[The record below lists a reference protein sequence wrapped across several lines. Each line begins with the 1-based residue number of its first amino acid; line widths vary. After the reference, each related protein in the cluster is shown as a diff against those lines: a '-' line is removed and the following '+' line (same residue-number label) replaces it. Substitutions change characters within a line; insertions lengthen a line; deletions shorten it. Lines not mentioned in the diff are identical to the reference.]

1 MRSGGPISTTAGG
14 VRLQL
19 RVQPRASREE
29 VAGVA
34 GDAIRVRLTAPP
46 VEGAANEALVRF
58 LAARLAVS
66 RAAVAL
72 VSGHTGRTKVVEV
85 AGLSAEEASRL
96 LGV

>member
-1 MRSGGPISTTAGG
+1 MRSSGPISTTADGI
-14 VRLQL
+14 RLHL
-19 RVQPRASREE
+19 RIQPRASREE

-46 VEGAANEALVRF
+46 VEGAANERLVRF

-72 VSGHTGRTKVVEV
+72 ISGHTGRTKVVEV
-85 AGLSAEEASRL
+85 AGLSADEATRRL
-96 LGV
+96 GL